1 MKDEFSS
8 LSNSQLCIVKRGDS
22 YIEKLLSGR
31 AILHESKPTLA
42 MITLEC

>member
-8 LSNSQLCIVKRGDS
+8 LSNSQLSIANRGDS
-22 YIEKLLSGR
+22 YIEKILSGR